1 MFRRLTVALALFAC
15 GTSFAETPDDA
26 VLDAVSWVQENGN
39 SAPGMRFFSLYN
51 LPETATRLGK
61 DGQPETYSPHDECV
75 QVLLFSVNLL
85 NRVNPACRMIQ
96 ISDTLFGIYLDQ
108 PGWEHGAWENLAA
121 KNAYFHPDWV
131 QVEHWSYLSYATG
144 SAYPIMRADEFIA
157 KSTVAPAYYDF
168 VFGVGK
174 VKTLGEFW
182 KAMGVDENFLYGA
195 NLVNA
200 GVKSQGLTVTRHNRR
215 LEFRPGP
222 FDVWTS
228 LDTFSNQGKQNALR
242 QLGFLHGTQH
252 QLEIAGQ
259 EHIFQL
265 KNGLIGGY
273 LNDGN
278 GNRINEV
285 PITVAAGE
293 ENFPDRTVKAGRSC
307 FACHDKGIKPFESD
321 QFKLLSKQI
330 VELATTDSFAAKKLE
345 GAYDERAV
353 QDHITDGIETYER
366 AVQRIAGDSGEVVSR
381 RYVSLWNSY
390 SEKPVDLQTAAAECG
405 MEPEEFVNLLWNAID
420 PNLLTLIP
428 QEEVIERLAK
438 LEKIDEEELKVRS
451 VAKGEIA
458 RDTWEETFRIAM
470 LLKGRP
476 EYQAWVKAEEAK
488 RADASVEQQVMN
500 PGTNTLSVPRDKP
513 VEKYDSNAIV
523 SVKIEGGKA
532 VGEELQYPVTIG
544 DGVEWVEFQ
553 LKGGGKERFEVRR

>member
-26 VLDAVSWVQENGN
+26 VLEAVSWVQENGN

-174 VKTLGEFW
+174 VKTLTEFW

-381 RYVSLWNSY
+381 RYISLWNSY

-405 MEPEEFVNLLWNAID
+405 MEPEEFVATIGPAID
-420 PNLLTLIP
+420 PNLLMLVP
-428 QEEVIERLAK
+428 QEGL
-438 LEKIDEEELKVRS
+438 
-451 VAKGEIA
+451 KGEIA

-488 RADASVEQQVMN
+488 RAEAPAGQQFMTL
-500 PGTNTLSVPRDKP
+500 GANTLSVPRDKP
-513 VEKYDSNAIV
+513 VEKYDSNAIG
-523 SVKIEGGKA
+523 SVKVEGGK
-532 VGEELQYPVTIG
+532 VEGDSLRYPVTVG

-553 LKGGGKERFEVRR
+553 LKGGSKERFEVKR